1 MAICD
6 YALTIKSICESLAS
20 IDITIDDEDRPK
32 VCLSGLRPQ
41 YNIFKTSILTMEN
54 APTFDD
60 LVSKF
65 IIEERNLM
73 EELGKKNIES
83 DEELLYSSSR
93 RGYGG

>member
-1 MAICD
+1 MVYD
-6 YALTIKSICESLAS
+6 HNT
-20 IDITIDDEDRPK
+20 
-32 VCLSGLRPQ
+32 
-41 YNIFKTSILTMEN
+41 TSILTMEN

-73 EELGKKNIES
+73 EELGKKTIES